1 MQKTIEIKI
10 TDPRIGTEFP
20 LPAHAT
26 PGSAGVDLRA
36 LIEKET
42 VLAPNET
49 LLVPAGFEIYIRDHQ
64 FAGLVLPRSGLGAK
78 HGIILANSIGL
89 IDSDYQG
96 QLFIPLLNR
105 SSKPFRIRPGDRVAQ
120 MILIP
125 IVQMQFEVVTGFKA
139 TVRGAGSFGHT
150 GEK

>member
-36 LIEKET
+36 LIEKKT
-42 VLAPNET
+42 ILAPNET
-49 LLVPAGFEIYIRDHQ
+49 LLVPTGFEIYIRDRE

-78 HGIILANSIGL
+78 DGIILANTLGL

-105 SSKPFRIRPGDRVAQ
+105 STKSFTINPGDRIAQ
-120 MILIP
+120 MILVP
-125 IVQMQFEVVTGFKA
+125 VVQMHFEVVKGFKA
-139 TVRGAGSFGHT
+139 TERGTGAFGHT